1 MIRVCLFLV
10 QSVMRRCLVLG
21 ERPVALLLPVGHL
34 LNHSITLFC
43 CTKAYSD
50 QTQQSVHS
58 AVDLRQCR
66 DSIFSIS
73 AETQLSTA
81 VRSCLKIFNQ
91 SGLEPTKKFSTN
103 LCYTHFKAFKL
114 AAPNTSKR
122 SVYLGSKFYFRIIS
136 RQL

>member
-66 DSIFSIS
+66 DSIFLSLQKRNCLLQS
-73 AETQLSTA
+73 AAVLHFST
-81 VRSCLKIFNQ
+81 NQ
-91 SGLEPTKKFSTN
+91 GLILQRNFSTN